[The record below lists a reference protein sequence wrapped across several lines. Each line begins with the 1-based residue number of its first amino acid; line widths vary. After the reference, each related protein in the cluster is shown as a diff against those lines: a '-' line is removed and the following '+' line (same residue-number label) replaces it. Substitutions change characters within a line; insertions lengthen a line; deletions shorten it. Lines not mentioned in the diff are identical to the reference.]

1 MKRSIILSLLLI
13 IILPCLN
20 AQKKE
25 IAQARAFIKSGKN
38 LAQAEKLMLTLLN
51 DSANRHNERVCVVL
65 CDALR
70 KQYEEGNMNM
80 YLKKQTDTAA
90 LFNVAKRMFVAYEK
104 LDSIDAMP
112 DDKGRV
118 RLKYRYR
125 NSLYLDGY
133 RKNLYSGGAFFI
145 RRQQFKTAFDFIDMY
160 LNTVSQPLFEDMH
173 YSEDP
178 EAAYWGLYCGYKL
191 QDPELTLKYKDIAL
205 KDTARE
211 ENTIQYL
218 AETYKLLK
226 DTLMY
231 EKMLT
236 TGFYR
241 FKRSAYF
248 FTYLV
253 DFYNSMKRPDL
264 ALGIINDGLSSK
276 ENSELYLFA
285 KCNQLLNMGRYD
297 DCLAICDTLIA
308 RNDTLADAYYNAGV
322 AYINKAIELDK
333 QYTKAN
339 PKLRKQVIAYYN
351 MSLPYMEKYRALA
364 PDQKDKWGAA
374 LYKIYLEL
382 NMGKKFEEIDRLLR

>member
-38 LAQAEKLMLTLLN
+38 LAQAEKLMLTLLK
-51 DSANRHNERVCVVL
+51 DSANRNNEKVCVVL

-80 YLKKQTDTAA
+80 YLKKPTDTAA
-90 LFNVAKRMFVAYEK
+90 LFNVAKRMFAAYEK
-104 LDSIDAMP
+104 LDSIDATP

-118 RLKYRYR
+118 RLKYRYK
-125 NSLYLDGY
+125 NSSFLDGY

-145 RRQQFKTAFDFIDMY
+145 RRQQYKTAFDFIDMY
-160 LNTVSQPLFEDMH
+160 LNTVSQPLFRDMH
-173 YSEDP
+173 YPEDP

-191 QDPELTLKYKDIAL
+191 QDPVMTLKYKDIAL
-205 KDTARE
+205 RDTVRE
-211 ENTIQYL
+211 ESTMEYL

-226 DTLMY
+226 DTVMY

-351 MSLPYMEKYRALA
+351 MSLPYMEKHRVLA